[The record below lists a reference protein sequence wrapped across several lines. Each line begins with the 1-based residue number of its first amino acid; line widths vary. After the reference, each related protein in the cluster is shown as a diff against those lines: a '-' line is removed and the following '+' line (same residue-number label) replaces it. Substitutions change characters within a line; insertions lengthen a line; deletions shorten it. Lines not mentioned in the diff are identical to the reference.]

1 MVRHFRPFDLMLL
14 VLAVITVQARSGQK
28 KRGAWR
34 SREAEIYSIRNGH
47 MRDIVRC
54 PDFLC
59 DDLR

>member
-14 VLAVITVQARSGQK
+14 VLGVISVQARSGQK
-28 KRGAWR
+28 NKGAWR

-54 PDFLC
+54 PAFC
-59 DDLR
+59 VDDLR